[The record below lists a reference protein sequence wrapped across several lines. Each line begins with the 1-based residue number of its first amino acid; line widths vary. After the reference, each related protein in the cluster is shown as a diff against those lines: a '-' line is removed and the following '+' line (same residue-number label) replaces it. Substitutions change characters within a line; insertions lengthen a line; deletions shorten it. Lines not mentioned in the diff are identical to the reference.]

1 LRDQPLVKNVSE
13 QLATIEKLVSFPAG
27 KAPDVEE
34 VRKVNQA
41 VGKMME
47 EIENKEPPK

>member
-1 LRDQPLVKNVSE
+1 VSNE
-13 QLATIEKLVSFPAG
+13 LTKIGKLVSFPAG

-34 VRKVNQA
+34 VRKVNEA

-47 EIENKEPPK
+47 EIENKEAPK